1 MTATTHGGRG
11 PARTA
16 PPVAPRPR
24 RRVHV
29 LGALGGQGTQAL
41 LGLAGQIVAAR
52 LLAPSDFGV
61 WAVLYGV
68 VVVFAALA
76 SGFVGDS
83 LTVLDRGSA
92 DVRRGL
98 WAWAAVWCLA
108 APAVAGVV
116 IGLSGVLEPVEAV
129 LFALA
134 AGAFAAEEVARR
146 LLMAQLRFWR
156 LVVVDLS
163 GLGALLAVAG
173 VLAAGGTTGLPLP
186 LGALAAGQAV
196 ALVVALLLAGPRRSA
211 APAPSWATGHSGVRI
226 VAAYGSLRAAQAV
239 VRPSLL
245 TVTRLLVVLFV
256 GTAATGDLEAARVFV
271 APVLLLVG
279 GLSTYL
285 FATFAVAHAVPTRT
299 LVRRAD
305 RAVLRLL
312 VGALAVGAVAVLLAP
327 VAGELVAGRP
337 LDTVAVA
344 AWAAYAV
351 SVAAVT
357 PYGSLAAVR
366 GGQGRVLAV
375 RVADSFFSLAA
386 AVAVLGVGAPPA
398 AVPLALCTG
407 SVLGGLLVRRVVL
420 SLGDAVPARDR
431 PGSSGTGSASSPRA
445 DDLDDDQDDDR
456 LLDDRSFALAS
467 RLRPEHPSSEHPTR
481 ETRP

>member
-1 MTATTHGGRG
+1 MTATTQDAIRPGDAA
-11 PARTA
+11 PSAR
-16 PPVAPRPR
+16 PRPR
-24 RRVHV
+24 RRGDV
-29 LGALGGQGTQAL
+29 LGAVGGQGTQAL
-41 LGLAGQIVAAR
+41 LGLAGQIVAVR
-52 LLAPSDFGV
+52 LLAPSDWGV
-61 WAVLYGV
+61 YAVLYGV

-98 WAWAAVWCLA
+98 LAWAAVWCVA

-116 IGLSGVLEPVEAV
+116 IGASGVLAPAEAA

-156 LVVVDLS
+156 LVVVDLT
-163 GLGALLAVAG
+163 GLGALLGTAGLLAVGGATG
-173 VLAAGGTTGLPLP
+173 LLLPLAA
-186 LGALAAGQAV
+186 LGAGQSV
-196 ALVVALLLAGPRRSA
+196 ALVTALALAGPRRA
-211 APAPSWATGHSGVRI
+211 ATASPSWATGHSGVRI

-256 GTAATGDLEAARVFV
+256 GTVATGDLEAARVFV

-337 LDTVAVA
+337 LDTLAVA
-344 AWAAYAV
+344 GWAAYAV

-366 GGQGRVLAV
+366 GGQARVLAV

-398 AVPLALCTG
+398 AVPFALCAG
-407 SVLGGLLVRRVVL
+407 SVLGGLLVRRVVT
-420 SLGDAVPARDR
+420 SLGDAAAVPGRPRPDDLEPPPPTSDPIDR
-431 PGSSGTGSASSPRA
+431 PLALTTRPAPDRGRA
-445 DDLDDDQDDDR
+445 DC
-456 LLDDRSFALAS
+456 S
-467 RLRPEHPSSEHPTR
+467 PETLTG

>member
-1 MTATTHGGRG
+1 MTVSTPAEVRPGG
-11 PARTA
+11 
-16 PPVAPRPR
+16 VAPAAGPGPR
-24 RRVHV
+24 RRVRM
-29 LGALGGQGTQAL
+29 LGAVGGQGTQAL
-41 LGLAGQIVAAR
+41 LGLAGQVVAVR
-52 LLAPSDFGV
+52 LLAPSDWGV
-61 WAVLYGV
+61 YAVLYGV

-98 WAWAAVWCLA
+98 LAWAAVWCLA

-116 IGLSGVLEPVEAV
+116 IGASGVLQPAEAA
-129 LFALA
+129 LFAVA

-156 LVVVDLS
+156 LVVVDLA
-163 GLGALLAVAG
+163 GLGALLGTAG
-173 VLAAGGTTGLPLP
+173 VLAVGGTTGLLLP
-186 LGALAAGQAV
+186 LAALGAGQAV
-196 ALVVALLLAGPRRSA
+196 ALVTALVLAGPRSA
-211 APAPSWATGHSGVRI
+211 AKAAPGWATGHSGVRI
-226 VAAYGSLRAAQAV
+226 VGAYGSLRAAQAV

-256 GTAATGDLEAARVFV
+256 GTVATGDLEAARVFV

-279 GLSTYL
+279 GLSSYL

-312 VGALAVGAVAVLLAP
+312 AGALVVGAVAVLIAP

-337 LDTVAVA
+337 LETLAVA
-344 AWAAYAV
+344 GWAAYAV

-366 GGQGRVLAV
+366 GGQARVLAV

-386 AVAVLGVGAPPA
+386 AVAVLGIGAPPA
-398 AVPLALCTG
+398 AVPFALCTG
-407 SVLGGLLVRRVVL
+407 SLLGGLLVRRVVI
-420 SLGDAVPARDR
+420 SLGDAPSAPGR
-431 PGSSGTGSASSPRA
+431 PGSAVLPTPPPAP
-445 DDLDDDQDDDR
+445 DPDDR
-456 LLDDRSFALAS
+456 PLALAT
-467 RLRPEHPSSEHPTR
+467 RPAPHDGRAHRSPETPTG